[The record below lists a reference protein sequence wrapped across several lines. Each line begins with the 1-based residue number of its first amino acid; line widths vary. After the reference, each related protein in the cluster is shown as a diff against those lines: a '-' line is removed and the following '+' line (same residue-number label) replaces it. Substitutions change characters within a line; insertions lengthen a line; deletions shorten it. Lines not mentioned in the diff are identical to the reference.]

1 MAVSKGHAT
10 ERKGRVSRLAH
21 LTTHLQS
28 IKPGQTTSSQP
39 RSPVAGRIALL
50 VAWVTRELRVYW
62 TISKDARTPTR
73 SKVFLWAAVG
83 YAVWPLGLVPD
94 FIPVIGY
101 VDDLIIVPTLIFIAV
116 RAVPPQV
123 AKEARENTQ

>member
-1 MAVSKGHAT
+1 MTVSKERAT
-10 ERKGRVSRLAH
+10 VRKRRGSRLAH
-21 LTTHLQS
+21 LTTHLQP
-28 IKPGQTTSSQP
+28 IKPGHRTSSP
-39 RSPVAGRIALL
+39 SRSPATGRIALL
-50 VAWVTRELRVYW
+50 VAWVARELRVYW
-62 TISKDARTPTR
+62 TISQDSRTPTR

-123 AKEARENTQ
+123 AKDAREGAR

>member
-1 MAVSKGHAT
+1 MTVSKGPET
-10 ERKGRVSRLAH
+10 VRKGRGLRLAH
-21 LTTHLQS
+21 LTTYFQP
-28 IKPGQTTSSQP
+28 IRPGHSGSPPSSAA
-39 RSPVAGRIALL
+39 AGRIALL
-50 VAWVTRELRVYW
+50 VAWIARELRIYW
-62 TISKDARTPTR
+62 TISQDSRTPTR

-116 RAVPPQV
+116 RAVPPEV
-123 AKEARENTQ
+123 AREARERAS